1 MLKALRS
8 SATLVALLA
17 GLAGVLLVLYAWRLP
32 PFYDRVPVTDNAYVR
47 GYVTVI
53 SPQLSGYVT
62 EVPVSDYQAVK
73 AGDLLVQLDR
83 RIYEQK
89 LKQAE
94 ATLAAQR
101 AALANSTQQEL
112 SAKASIASSQAQLE
126 SAEAAL
132 KRAQAEWDR
141 IEPLLDK
148 GVVTESA
155 ADQSRTN
162 VAQARAA
169 VNQAQAVL
177 EVSRQQLATIVVG
190 RGSLEAAVSGAEAAA
205 HLAEID
211 LENTRIVAPRDGR
224 LGEVLVRV
232 GQYVSAGTQLMAI
245 VPHDI
250 WVIANFKET
259 QVHNL
264 QVGQEVSF
272 TVDALQGRRMRGRI
286 EHFSPAAGSEFSV
299 LRPDNATGNFTK
311 IAQRIS
317 VRISVDPDQ
326 EGIERLIPGM
336 SVVVSADGPL
346 PSQSE
351 AKL

>member
-8 SATLVALLA
+8 SATLIAVLA

-47 GYVTVI
+47 GYVTLI
-53 SPQLSGYVT
+53 SPQLSGYVI
-62 EVPVSDYQAVK
+62 EVPVRDYQTVK

-83 RIYEQK
+83 RIFEQK
-89 LKQAE
+89 LKQAQ

-112 SAKASIASSQAQLE
+112 SARASIASSEAQLQ
-126 SAEAAL
+126 SAEAAM
-132 KRAQAEWDR
+132 KRAKAEWDR

-155 ADQSRTN
+155 ADQARADL
-162 VAQARAA
+162 AQARAA
-169 VNQAQAVL
+169 VNQAKAVL
-177 EVSRQQLATIVVG
+177 EVSRQQLATIIVG
-190 RGSLEAAVSGAEAAA
+190 RSSLEAAVAGAEAAA
-205 HLAEID
+205 QLADID
-211 LENTRIVAPRDGR
+211 LQNTRIVAPREGR
-224 LGEVLVRV
+224 LGEVGARV

-245 VPHDI
+245 VPRDV

-259 QVHNL
+259 QIHGL
-264 QVGQEVSF
+264 EVGQGVSF
-272 TVDALQGRRMRGRI
+272 TVDALQGRRLHGRI
-286 EHFSPAAGSEFSV
+286 EHFSPAAGSEFAV
-299 LRPDNATGNFTK
+299 LKPDNATGNFTK

-326 EGIERLIPGM
+326 DGADQLIPGM
-336 SVVVSADGPL
+336 SVVVTADGAP
-346 PSQSE
+346 PQSE
-351 AKL
+351 ARL